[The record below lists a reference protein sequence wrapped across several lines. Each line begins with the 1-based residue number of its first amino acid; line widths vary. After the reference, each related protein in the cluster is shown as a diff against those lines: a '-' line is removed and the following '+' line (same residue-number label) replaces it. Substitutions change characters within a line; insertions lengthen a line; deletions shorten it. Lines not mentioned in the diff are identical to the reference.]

1 MIISSSRN
9 IAMSLS
15 NNIRIFE
22 GGILN
27 MKYGVYFAYWENE
40 WETDF
45 VPYIEKV
52 KLLGFDILEVAALG
66 LVHLSDDELAH
77 LKETA
82 KAANIQLTAG
92 IGIPKEF
99 DVSSE
104 DQLIRKNGIS
114 FMKKVLDQCH
124 KAGIDRIG
132 GTVYSYWPVDYSK
145 PINKPEVRKNSI
157 ESLRELANYAAP
169 LNITLLAETL
179 NRFEQFLLND
189 TLEAIDYVKEVGK
202 PNVKVMLDTFHMN
215 IEEDSIPDAIRL
227 AGNYL
232 GHLHIGEGNR
242 KVPGKGSLDW
252 TGIGQALQDI
262 NYSDSVVME
271 PFVKMGGQV
280 GQDIKVWRDL
290 SSNASGDQL
299 DEELANS
306 LKFVKGHFE
315 E

>member
-1 MIISSSRN
+1 
-9 IAMSLS
+9 
-15 NNIRIFE
+15 
-22 GGILN
+22 

-45 VPYIEKV
+45 ERYIEKV
-52 KLLGFDILEVAALG
+52 KKLGFDILEVAALG
-66 LVHLSDDELAH
+66 LIHLSDGELTR
-77 LKETA
+77 LKDIA
-82 KAANIQLTAG
+82 KAADIRLTAG
-92 IGIPKEF
+92 IGIPKDF

-104 DQLIRKNGIS
+104 NPLIRNNGVS
-114 FMKKVLDQCH
+114 FMKQVLDKCH

-132 GTVYSYWPVDYSK
+132 GTIYSYWPADYSK
-145 PINKPEVRKNSI
+145 LINKPEIRKNSI
-157 ESLRELANYAAP
+157 ESIRELAEYAAP

-189 TLEAIDYVKEVGK
+189 TQEAIDYVKEVGK

-252 TGIGQALQDI
+252 SGIGQALQDI
-262 NYSDSVVME
+262 NYSDYVVME

-290 SSNASGDQL
+290 SDNASEEQL
-299 DEELANS
+299 DQELAKS
-306 LKFVKGHFE
+306 LKFVKEHFE
-315 E
+315 K

>member
-1 MIISSSRN
+1 
-9 IAMSLS
+9 
-15 NNIRIFE
+15 
-22 GGILN
+22 

-40 WETDF
+40 WDTNFE
-45 VPYIEKV
+45 PYIEKV
-52 KLLGFDILEVAALG
+52 KSLGFDLLEVAALG
-66 LVHLSDDELAH
+66 LFNLNDDELTR
-77 LKETA
+77 LKDIA
-82 KAANIQLTAG
+82 KAADIRLTAG
-92 IGIPKEF
+92 IGIPKDF

-104 DQLIRKNGIS
+104 DPLIRKNGVS
-114 FMKKVLDQCH
+114 FMKKVLDKCH

-132 GTVYSYWPVDYSK
+132 GTIYSYWPVDYSK
-145 PINKPEVRKNSI
+145 PINKPAIRKNSI
-157 ESLRELANYAAP
+157 ESLRELAEYAEP

-189 TLEAIDYVKEVGK
+189 TQEAIDYVKEVGK

-227 AGNYL
+227 AGNNL

-262 NYSDSVVME
+262 NYSDYVVME

-290 SSNASGDQL
+290 SNNASEEQL
-299 DEELANS
+299 DQELAKS

-315 E
+315 K

>member
-1 MIISSSRN
+1 
-9 IAMSLS
+9 
-15 NNIRIFE
+15 
-22 GGILN
+22 

-40 WETDF
+40 WETDYE
-45 VPYIEKV
+45 PYIEKV
-52 KLLGFDILEVAALG
+52 KELGFDILEVAALG
-66 LVHLSDDELAH
+66 LIHFSDDELNY
-77 LKETA
+77 LKNLAETA
-82 KAANIQLTAG
+82 DIQLTAG

-104 DQLIRKNGIS
+104 DPLVRKKGIS
-114 FMKKVLDQCH
+114 FMKDLLEQCH

-132 GTVYSYWPVDYSK
+132 GTIYSYWPADYSK
-145 PINKPEVRKNSI
+145 KINKSVVRKNSI
-157 ESLRELANYAAP
+157 DSIRELAEYAAS
-169 LNITLLAETL
+169 LNITLLVETL

-202 PNVKVMLDTFHMN
+202 SNVKVMLDTFHMN

-252 TGIGQALQDI
+252 SGIGQALQDI
-262 NYSDSVVME
+262 NYSDYVVME

-290 SSNASGDQL
+290 SNNASEEQL
-299 DEELANS
+299 DQELADS
-306 LKFVKGHFE
+306 LKFVKRHFE

>member
-1 MIISSSRN
+1 
-9 IAMSLS
+9 
-15 NNIRIFE
+15 
-22 GGILN
+22 

-40 WETDF
+40 WETDYE
-45 VPYIEKV
+45 PYIEKV
-52 KLLGFDILEVAALG
+52 KELGFDILEVAALG
-66 LVHLSDDELAH
+66 LIHFSDDELNY
-77 LKETA
+77 LKNLAETA
-82 KAANIQLTAG
+82 DIQLTAG

-104 DQLIRKNGIS
+104 DPLVRKKGIS
-114 FMKKVLDQCH
+114 FMKDLLEQCH

-132 GTVYSYWPVDYSK
+132 GTIYSYWPADYSK
-145 PINKPEVRKNSI
+145 LINKPEIRKNSI
-157 ESLRELANYAAP
+157 ESIRELAEYAAP

-202 PNVKVMLDTFHMN
+202 SNVKVMLDTFHMN

-252 TGIGQALQDI
+252 SGIGQALQDI
-262 NYSDSVVME
+262 NYSDYVVME

-290 SSNASGDQL
+290 SNNASEEQL
-299 DEELANS
+299 DQELADS
-306 LKFVKGHFE
+306 LKFVKRHFE

>member
-1 MIISSSRN
+1 
-9 IAMSLS
+9 
-15 NNIRIFE
+15 
-22 GGILN
+22 

-45 VPYIEKV
+45 EPYIEKV
-52 KLLGFDILEVAALG
+52 KKLGFDILEVAALG
-66 LVHLSDDELAH
+66 LIHLSDGELTR
-77 LKETA
+77 LKDIA
-82 KAANIQLTAG
+82 KAADIRLTAG
-92 IGIPKEF
+92 IGIPKDF

-104 DQLIRKNGIS
+104 NPLIRNNGVS
-114 FMKKVLDQCH
+114 FMKQVLDKCH

-132 GTVYSYWPVDYSK
+132 GTIYSYWPADYSK
-145 PINKPEVRKNSI
+145 LINKPEIRKNSI
-157 ESLRELANYAAP
+157 ESIRELAEYAAP

-189 TLEAIDYVKEVGK
+189 TQEAIDYVKEVGK

-252 TGIGQALQDI
+252 SGIGQALQDI
-262 NYSDSVVME
+262 NYSDYVVME

-290 SSNASGDQL
+290 SSNASEEQL
-299 DEELANS
+299 DQELAKS
-306 LKFVKGHFE
+306 LKFVKEHFE
-315 E
+315 K

>member
-1 MIISSSRN
+1 
-9 IAMSLS
+9 
-15 NNIRIFE
+15 
-22 GGILN
+22 

-45 VPYIEKV
+45 EPYIEKV
-52 KLLGFDILEVAALG
+52 KQLGFDILEVAALG
-66 LVHLSDDELAH
+66 LVDLSDDKLTR
-77 LKETA
+77 LKNAAE
-82 KAANIQLTAG
+82 AANIKLTAG

-104 DQLIRKNGIS
+104 DPIIRKKGII
-114 FMKKVLDQCH
+114 FMKQVLDQCH

-132 GTVYSYWPVDYSK
+132 GTIYSYWPVDYSK
-145 PINKPEVRKNSI
+145 PINKSVVRKNSI
-157 ESLRELANYAAP
+157 ESLRELAEYAEP

-189 TLEAIDYVKEVGK
+189 TLEAIDYIKEVGK
-202 PNVKVMLDTFHMN
+202 SNVKVMLDTFHMN
-215 IEEDSIPDAIRL
+215 IEEDSTPEAIRL

-252 TGIGQALQDI
+252 AGIGQALKDI
-262 NYSDSVVME
+262 NYSDYVVME

-280 GQDIKVWRDL
+280 GQDIKVWRDM
-290 SSNASGDQL
+290 SNGASEERLDQ
-299 DEELANS
+299 ELAKS

-315 E
+315 K

>member
-1 MIISSSRN
+1 
-9 IAMSLS
+9 
-15 NNIRIFE
+15 
-22 GGILN
+22 

-45 VPYIEKV
+45 ERYIEKV
-52 KLLGFDILEVAALG
+52 KKLGFDILEVAALG
-66 LVHLSDDELAH
+66 LIHLSDGELTR
-77 LKETA
+77 LKDIA
-82 KAANIQLTAG
+82 KAADIRLTAG
-92 IGIPKEF
+92 IGIPKDF

-104 DQLIRKNGIS
+104 NPLIRNNGVS
-114 FMKKVLDQCH
+114 FMKQVLDKCH

-132 GTVYSYWPVDYSK
+132 GTIYSYWPADYSK
-145 PINKPEVRKNSI
+145 LINKPEIRKNSI
-157 ESLRELANYAAP
+157 ESIRELAEYAAP

-189 TLEAIDYVKEVGK
+189 TQEAIDYVKEVGK

-252 TGIGQALQDI
+252 SGIGQALQDI
-262 NYSDSVVME
+262 NYSDYVVME

-290 SSNASGDQL
+290 SSNASEEQL
-299 DEELANS
+299 DQELAKS
-306 LKFVKGHFE
+306 LKFVKEHFE
-315 E
+315 K

>member
-1 MIISSSRN
+1 
-9 IAMSLS
+9 
-15 NNIRIFE
+15 
-22 GGILN
+22 

-45 VPYIEKV
+45 ERYIEKV
-52 KLLGFDILEVAALG
+52 KKLGFDILEVAALG
-66 LVHLSDDELAH
+66 LIHLSDDQLTS
-77 LKETA
+77 LKDKA
-82 KAANIQLTAG
+82 KAADIRLTAG
-92 IGIPKEF
+92 IGIPKDF

-104 DQLIRKNGIS
+104 NPLIRNNGVS
-114 FMKKVLDQCH
+114 FMKQVLDKCH

-132 GTVYSYWPVDYSK
+132 GTIYSYWPADYSK
-145 PINKPEVRKNSI
+145 LINKPEIRKNSI
-157 ESLRELANYAAP
+157 ESIRELAEYAAP

-189 TLEAIDYVKEVGK
+189 TQEAIDYVKEVGK

-252 TGIGQALQDI
+252 SGIGQALQDI
-262 NYSDSVVME
+262 NYSDYVVME

-290 SSNASGDQL
+290 SSNASEEQL
-299 DEELANS
+299 DQELAKS
-306 LKFVKGHFE
+306 LKFVKEHFE
-315 E
+315 K

>member
-1 MIISSSRN
+1 
-9 IAMSLS
+9 
-15 NNIRIFE
+15 
-22 GGILN
+22 

-40 WETDF
+40 WDTDF
-45 VPYIEKV
+45 EPYIEKV
-52 KLLGFDILEVAALG
+52 KKLGFDILEVAALG
-66 LVHLSDDELAH
+66 LIHLTDEKL
-77 LKETA
+77 LSLNKLA

-104 DQLIRKNGIS
+104 DPEVRSRGIS
-114 FMKKVLDQCH
+114 FMKQVLDQCH

-132 GTVYSYWPVDYSK
+132 GTIYSYWPADYSK
-145 PINKPEVRKNSI
+145 AINKSEIRKNSI
-157 ESLRELANYAAP
+157 NSLKELAEYAKP
-169 LNITLLAETL
+169 LNITLLVETL

-189 TLEAIDYVKEVGK
+189 TQEAINYINEVGK

-215 IEEDSIPDAIRL
+215 IEEDSIPNAILL
-227 AGNYL
+227 AGSQL

-252 TGIGQALQDI
+252 EAIGQALRDI
-262 NYSDSVVME
+262 NYSDYVVME

-290 SSNASGDQL
+290 SNNAS
-299 DEELANS
+299 EELLDQELAES
-306 LKFVKGHFE
+306 LQFVKRHFE
-315 E
+315 I

>member
-1 MIISSSRN
+1 
-9 IAMSLS
+9 
-15 NNIRIFE
+15 
-22 GGILN
+22 

-45 VPYIEKV
+45 EPYIEKV
-52 KLLGFDILEVAALG
+52 KKLGFDILEVAALG
-66 LVHLSDDELAH
+66 LIHLSDGELTR
-77 LKETA
+77 LKDIA
-82 KAANIQLTAG
+82 KAADIRLTAG
-92 IGIPKEF
+92 IGIPKDF

-104 DQLIRKNGIS
+104 NPLIRNNGVS
-114 FMKKVLDQCH
+114 FMKQVLDKCH

-132 GTVYSYWPVDYSK
+132 GTIYSYWPADYSK
-145 PINKPEVRKNSI
+145 LINKPEIRKNSI
-157 ESLRELANYAAP
+157 ESIRELAEYAAP

-189 TLEAIDYVKEVGK
+189 TQEAINYVKEVGK

-252 TGIGQALQDI
+252 SGIGQALQDI
-262 NYSDSVVME
+262 NYSDYVVME

-290 SSNASGDQL
+290 SSNASEEQL
-299 DEELANS
+299 DQELAKS
-306 LKFVKGHFE
+306 LKFVKEHFE
-315 E
+315 K